1 MAHREAA
8 ATTTGL
14 ARLSEDIG
22 QWRRTRAKLSPMPAE
37 LWRRA
42 TSLAQQLGIHPVQS
56 ALGLNYEALRSRV
69 AAGASAGPPAA
80 SFVEVSGADVLRT
93 TAGAVIELADGCG
106 WRLTVRLPGGAPC
119 DVAGLVEAFRR
130 QG

>member
-1 MAHREAA
+1 MVHREAA
-8 ATTTGL
+8 ASRGL
-14 ARLSEDIG
+14 ARLGEDIER
-22 QWRRTRAKLSPMPAE
+22 WRRTRVKLSPMPAE

-42 TSLAQQLGIHPVQS
+42 TALAQQLGIHPVQS

-69 AAGASAGPPAA
+69 AGGTSASEVPPA
-80 SFVEVSGADVLRT
+80 SFVEVSGADVLRGS
-93 TAGAVIELADGCG
+93 AGAVIEVTDVRGG
-106 WRLTVRLPGGAPC
+106 RLTVRLPAGATC